1 MTPDI
6 EVLTESIECW
16 MVIPGGNIMHFE
28 RWQELWQYRELF
40 YFLVW
45 KNIKI
50 RYKQTVLGASWAII
64 QPLFTMVIFT
74 FFFGRLAHMPS
85 DGVPY
90 PIFSYS
96 ALLFWTYFATT
107 LNQSGNSLVT
117 NTNLITK
124 VYFPRVALPASS
136 ALSGLVDLALAS
148 IVLIGMMVY
157 YGIAPGWGILF
168 WPILVIPLVLLALG
182 FGMIFAAL
190 NVRYRDVKHI
200 LPFIVQI
207 WLFLTPII
215 YPTSIIPD
223 KFKIF
228 LAINPVAGIIEA
240 FRATILPAR
249 HMDWGLLATS
259 VAITLLVFVLGMLYF
274 RSTEKYFADII

>member
-1 MTPDI
+1 
-6 EVLTESIECW
+6 
-16 MVIPGGNIMHFE
+16 MHFE

-45 KNIKI
+45 RNIKI

-64 QPLFTMVIFT
+64 QPLFTMIIFT
-74 FFFGRLAHMPS
+74 FFFGRLARMPS

-96 ALLFWTYFATT
+96 ALLFWTYFAAT

-157 YGIAPGWGILF
+157 YKIAPSWGIIF

-223 KFKIF
+223 KFKI
-228 LAINPVAGIIEA
+228 LLVINPVAGIIEA
-240 FRATILPAR
+240 FRASILPAR

-274 RSTEKYFADII
+274 RSTEKHFADII